1 MDITILD
8 NPEKRFRVI
17 NTYPELQLDSNYSD
31 ILDPDS
37 VFWWDPDQLNS
48 GQRFFYIRAQSYSDI
63 CEIRDWLLK
72 NSYSGVKLFGEEFGG
87 ERSIDWSLDDFARLD
102 RLGESILLNILSPKF
117 DLRLTIKKKEYRKF
131 VSDYHRL
138 LSDLGMYNVY
148 VLIKSGRASG
158 MIGNEF
164 ILKQ

>member
-8 NPEKRFRVI
+8 NPEKRFSVI

-72 NSYSGVKLFGEEFGG
+72 NSYSGIKLFGKNGG
-87 ERSIDWSLDDFARLD
+87 EEIDWSLDDFARLD
-102 RLGESILLNILSPKF
+102 RLGESVLLNILSPKF
-117 DLRLTIKKKEYRKF
+117 DLRLTIKKKDFKKF
-131 VSDYHRL
+131 TSDYHRL
-138 LSDLGMYNVY
+138 LSDLGMYNIY

-158 MIGNEF
+158 LIGNEF

>member
-8 NPEKRFRVI
+8 NPGKRFRVI

-31 ILDPDS
+31 VLDPDS

-48 GQRFFYIRAQSYSDI
+48 GQRSIT
-63 CEIRDWLLK
+63 IRDWLLK
-72 NSYSGVKLFGEEFGG
+72 NSYSGIKLFGEEFGG

-102 RLGESILLNILSPKF
+102 RLGESVLLNILSPKF

-148 VLIKSGRASG
+148 ILIKSGRASS
-158 MIGNEF
+158 MVGNEF

>member
-8 NPEKRFRVI
+8 RPEKRFGVI
-17 NTYPELQLDSNYSD
+17 NTYPELQLNPDYSD

-37 VFWWDPDQLNS
+37 VFYWDPDQLNS
-48 GQRFFYIRAQSYSDI
+48 GQRFFYIRAQSYSVI
-63 CEIRDWLLK
+63 SEIRDWLLK
-72 NSYSGVKLFGEEFGG
+72 NGYSGIMLFGESG
-87 ERSIDWSLDDFARLD
+87 SKDIDWDLDDFINLD
-102 RLGESILLNILSPKF
+102 KLEESVLLNITSPKF
-117 DLRLTIKKKEYRKF
+117 DLRLTIKKKEFKKF
-131 VSDYHRL
+131 TLDYHRL

-164 ILKQ
+164 ILNQ